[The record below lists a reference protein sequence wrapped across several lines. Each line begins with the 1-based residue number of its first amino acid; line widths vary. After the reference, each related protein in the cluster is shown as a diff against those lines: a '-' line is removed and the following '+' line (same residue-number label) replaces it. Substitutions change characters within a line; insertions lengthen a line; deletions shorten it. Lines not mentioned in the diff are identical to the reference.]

1 MNFHAARASFRFSGN
16 SLEKGVNEHFN
27 YLYGPKEGNN
37 AHDEKIEYN
46 SFDKYCYLPSG
57 EIPLSIFV
65 SIRKISDNADDV
77 SVTENS
83 MIFSQN
89 VIKTTILNLF
99 LLTKKEMMVNTL

>member
-1 MNFHAARASFRFSGN
+1 M
-16 SLEKGVNEHFN
+16 EKGEDEHFN

-65 SIRKISDNADDV
+65 SIKKILDNYSSVGDRKLND
-77 SVTENS
+77 
-83 MIFSQN
+83 FSQN
-89 VIKTTILNLF
+89 VIETTSLNLS
-99 LLTKKEMMVNTL
+99 LLTKKVMMVNTL

>member
-1 MNFHAARASFRFSGN
+1 MNSLILEPETSSDKPSNPDDDESSFRFSGN

-57 EIPLSIFV
+57 DMPLSIL
-65 SIRKISDNADDV
+65 
-77 SVTENS
+77 
-83 MIFSQN
+83 
-89 VIKTTILNLF
+89 VIII
-99 LLTKKEMMVNTL
+99 